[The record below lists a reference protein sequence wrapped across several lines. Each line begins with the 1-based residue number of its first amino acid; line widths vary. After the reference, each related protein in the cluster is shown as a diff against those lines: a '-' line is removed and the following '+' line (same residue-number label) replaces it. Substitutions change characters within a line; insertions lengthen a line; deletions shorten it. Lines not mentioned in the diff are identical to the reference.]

1 MFITIWFVM
10 AYTLT
15 GNFLHELLGIALI
28 LFFLLHIIV
37 NRRYYF
43 AMPKQ
48 FFNKDV
54 NIKIKASFVI
64 NVLLFA
70 ASVAILI
77 CVFFNIILHFPML
90 LSLINLVKLIMS
102 LMCVPLS
109 GNGMFAGF
117 WLNYLFLFYIHVPLY
132 RL

>member
-1 MFITIWFVM
+1 MNLKSKLILDALMFITIWFVM

-54 NIKIKASFVI
+54 NI
-64 NVLLFA
+64 NQ
-70 ASVAILI
+70 
-77 CVFFNIILHFPML
+77 
-90 LSLINLVKLIMS
+90 IMK
-102 LMCVPLS
+102 
-109 GNGMFAGF
+109 
-117 WLNYLFLFYIHVPLY
+117 
-132 RL
+132 